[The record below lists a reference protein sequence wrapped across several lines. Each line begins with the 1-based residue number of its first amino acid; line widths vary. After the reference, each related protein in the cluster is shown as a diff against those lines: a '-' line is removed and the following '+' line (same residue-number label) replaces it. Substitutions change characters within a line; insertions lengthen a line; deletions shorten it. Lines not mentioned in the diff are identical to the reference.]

1 MHVNIIAC
9 LLAAGFFLCLTTVDL
24 KSGIPSQEGFGHEN
38 EVSADDQVGGSD
50 AYKLAVLLSVGLA
63 ILSLIL

>member
-9 LLAAGFFLCLTTVDL
+9 LLAAGFFGCLTTLDL
-24 KSGIPSQEGFGHEN
+24 GSGIPSQEGLSHER
-38 EVSADDQVGGSD
+38 EVPVDDQVGGSD
-50 AYKLAVLLSVGLA
+50 AYKVAVLLSVGLA

>member
-9 LLAAGFFLCLTTVDL
+9 LLAAGFFVCLTTLDL
-24 KSGIPSQEGFGHEN
+24 RSGTPSRERFSHEN
-38 EVSADDQVGGSD
+38 EVPASDQLGGPD
-50 AYKLAVLLSVGLA
+50 AYKLAVLVSVGLA

>member
-9 LLAAGFFLCLTTVDL
+9 LLAAGFFVCLTTLDSG
-24 KSGIPSQEGFGHEN
+24 SGISAQERFSHEK
-38 EVSADDQVGGSD
+38 EVPASDQVGGSD
-50 AYKLAVLLSVGLA
+50 AYKVAVLLSIGIA